1 MMNLVEMFLK
11 GGVIMW
17 PILLLSIIGLA
28 VIIEKFIALRKAKV
42 NVPKFILTIETLLR
56 KNDVAGTIQVLKGER
71 SPIAAIIKKGLKKH
85 KYGYQRVR
93 EAIEDS
99 GNQEIGKLEKGLW
112 VLATVAGAAPLL
124 GFLGTVT
131 GMVTAFMTVEQL
143 KGNASPA
150 DLASGIYEALITTV
164 FGLVVGIPS
173 LIAYNYLLSQ
183 INKVVLDMEA
193 ISTDVIDTLE
203 DVSHG
208 HQPQKSDL
216 DLDF

>member
-1 MMNLVEMFLK
+1 MNLIEMFLK
-11 GGVIMW
+11 GGVVMW

-28 VIIEKFIALRKAKV
+28 VIIEKLIALRKAKV
-42 NVPKFILTIETLLR
+42 NVPKFILTVETLLR

-71 SPIAAIIKKGLKKH
+71 SPINDIIKKGLKKH

-99 GNQEIGKLEKGLW
+99 GNQEIAKLERGLW
-112 VLATVAGAAPLL
+112 VLATVAGSAPLL

-131 GMVTAFMTVEQL
+131 GLVSAFMTVEQL
-143 KGNASPA
+143 KGTASPS
-150 DLASGIYEALITTV
+150 DLAGGIYEALITTV
-164 FGLVVGIPS
+164 FGLAVGIPA
-173 LIAYNYLLSQ
+173 LIIYNYLLSS

-208 HQPQKSDL
+208 NIPQKSQIDI
-216 DLDF
+216 DF

>member
-1 MMNLVEMFLK
+1 MNLIEMFFK
-11 GGVIMW
+11 GGVVMW

-28 VIIEKFIALRKAKV
+28 VIIEKLISLRKANV
-42 NVPKFILTIETLLR
+42 NVPRFILTVETLLR
-56 KNDVAGTIQVLKGER
+56 KNDVSGTIQVLKGDK

-85 KYGYQRVR
+85 KYGYTRVR

-99 GNQEIGKLEKGLW
+99 GNQEIAKLERGLW
-112 VLATVAGAAPLL
+112 VLATVAGSAPLL

-131 GMVTAFMTVEQL
+131 GLVQAFMTVEQL
-143 KGNASPA
+143 RGNASPA
-150 DLASGIYEALITTV
+150 DLAGGIYEALITTV

-173 LIAYNYLLSQ
+173 LISYNFLLSQ
-183 INKVVLDMEA
+183 INRVVLNMEA

-208 HQPQKSDL
+208 QTTQKSEL
-216 DLDF
+216 DVDF

>member
-1 MMNLVEMFLK
+1 MNLMEMFLK
-11 GGVIMW
+11 GGLIMW
-17 PILLLSIIGLA
+17 PILLLSVIGLA
-28 VIIEKFIALRKAKV
+28 VIIEKLLSLRKAKV
-42 NVPKFILTIETLLR
+42 NVPKFILTVETLLR
-56 KNDVAGTIQVLKGER
+56 KNDVAGTIQVLKGEK
-71 SPIAAIIKKGLKKH
+71 SPIAVIIKKALRKH

-99 GNQEIGKLEKGLW
+99 GNQEVGKLERGMW

-131 GMVTAFMTVEQL
+131 GMVTAFMTVEHLQ
-143 KGNASPA
+143 GNATPA
-150 DLASGIYEALITTV
+150 DLAAGIYEALITTV
-164 FGLVVGIPS
+164 FGLVVGIPA

-208 HQPQKSDL
+208 NKTVTSSEFDV
-216 DLDF
+216 DM